1 MHLCLS
7 QGEDI
12 EFFFQ
17 LLQFGMACRA
27 GAEKIVHSLRNCI
40 EEHWMQEEDFVVFKV
55 DMTNAFNLVSRQ
67 AVLDECSAL
76 FPDILP
82 WVSWCYGSYQELWH
96 PMGHLSSQSGVQ
108 QGDPLG
114 PMLFALVLQKLISTI
129 DADDEFCFRHG
140 TLLTVCLQVKDLQSY
155 VL

>member
-1 MHLCLS
+1 
-7 QGEDI
+7 
-12 EFFFQ
+12 
-17 LLQFGMACRA
+17 MACRA

-67 AVLDECSAL
+67 VLDECSAL
-76 FPDILP
+76 IPEILP
-82 WVSWCYGSYQELWH
+82 WVSWCYGSHPELWY

-108 QGDPLG
+108 QRDPLG

-129 DADDEFCFRHG
+129 DVDDEFTTSASG
-140 TLLTVCLQVKDLQSY
+140 M